1 VDGCPADRGGALM
14 AVESN
19 TKRVMIVA
27 GEASGD
33 MYGARLVSEAL
44 QLEPDLRF
52 LGVGGSAMRAV
63 GVETLIDAND
73 LAVMG
78 LVEVLAQFRVIAR
91 AFATLKRIIR
101 TNPPALL
108 ILIDYPGFNLRLAAV
123 AKAAGVPVLYYISP
137 KVWAWRPGRARQ
149 IARTVDRVAVIFPF
163 EVPIYE
169 KVGAAV
175 TFVGHPLLEM
185 VRPTMSRAEALTA
198 FGLTGAGQVVGIFPG
213 SRRSEIR
220 LLLPVML
227 EAAALL
233 VQRCPG
239 LQFVLPL
246 ASSIEPELVDGI
258 LAQATVPV
266 TIVRGKNYDVIQVC
280 DAIIAASGTVTL
292 EIALLGVPEVII
304 YKVAPLT
311 YAVARRLV
319 TVAHMGICNIVA
331 DERVVPEL
339 LQHEAEPARIAAEIG
354 RFLLETDY
362 RGAVTAKLQS
372 IREKLGTTGASRN
385 VAKLALAMLAD
396 KLGR

>member
-1 VDGCPADRGGALM
+1 VGAVVRPTRGAVMAEQNPA
-14 AVESN
+14 
-19 TKRVMIVA
+19 KRIMIVA

-44 QLEPDLRF
+44 QLDPGLRF
-52 LGVGGSAMRAV
+52 QGVGGSAMRAA

-78 LVEVLAQFRVIAR
+78 LVEVLAHFRVIAR

-101 TNPPALL
+101 TSPPALL

-149 IARTVDRVAVIFPF
+149 IARTVDRIAVIFPF

-185 VRPTMSRAEALTA
+185 VQPTMSRPEALSA
-198 FGLTGAGQVVGIFPG
+198 FGLTGPGQVVGLFPG

-220 LLLPVML
+220 ALLPVML
-227 EAAALL
+227 AAATLL
-233 VQRCPG
+233 AQRCPG

-246 ASSIEPELVDGI
+246 ASSIEPELVDGF
-258 LAQATVPV
+258 LAQAAVPV
-266 TIVRGKNYDVIQVC
+266 TVVRGRNYDVIQAC

-292 EIALLGVPEVII
+292 EIALLGIPQVII

-311 YAVARRLV
+311 YAVAKRLV
-319 TVAHMGICNIVA
+319 TVAHVGICNIVA

-354 RFLLETDY
+354 RFLLEADY
-362 RGAVTAKLQS
+362 RGTVTAKLQG
-372 IREKLGTTGASRN
+372 IREKLGTSGASRN
-385 VAKLALAMLAD
+385 VAMLALAMLAD
-396 KLGR
+396 KPGR